1 MDLNHIEARIQEEL
15 SHTLVNIDDIREQLS
30 QTAVQSSDCC
40 DTADQLQHHYQLN
53 TTIRRLNKRVNA
65 LTIAKAK
72 LSLDDY
78 GYCQA
83 CGEDIEPA
91 RLAFDATYTH
101 CISCQTTKEMNEH
114 LYR

>member
-15 SHTLVNIDDIREQLS
+15 SHTLVNIDDIREQLC

-40 DTADQLQHHYQLN
+40 DA
-53 TTIRRLNKRVNA
+53 A
-65 LTIAKAK
+65 
-72 LSLDDY
+72 
-78 GYCQA
+78 
-83 CGEDIEPA
+83 DIEPA
-91 RLAFDATYTH
+91 RLAFDATCTH